1 MSATARSDADLV
13 GAARA
18 GCADAFGELHDRH
31 RARVTGVCARRLPAA
46 EVDDVVQEA
55 FVRAWQHLENLED
68 PARFGPWLRSIA
80 VRAAADHARARRGGI
95 AGVDRLS
102 GLVVDDETAEVDERL
117 DRRARADRVAAS
129 LPELRPRDR
138 RALWLRDALGAP
150 IPHVAE
156 ELGLTEA
163 STRVMLV
170 RARRRLR
177 DAVGAIAV
185 WIGALVGRRSASGVG
200 SSVVPVAAVLGA
212 SLVVGVVG
220 PALRD
225 VPSTP
230 PAPEVRADVLPD
242 ATGPS
247 MTRAGDHPVLAA
259 EPPVSATADRLA
271 VADESGLGVVTT
283 PPTDDDRPVVAPRVE
298 QRPVR
303 AEDPDRDVAVSSLD
317 GFAAVG
323 VYVGDELERLGSVEV
338 PTDRQRALDDAR
350 AAVGGLIGAR

>member
-1 MSATARSDADLV
+1 MSAPARSDADLV
-13 GAARA
+13 GAARG

-55 FVRAWQHLENLED
+55 FVRAWQHLDHLED
-68 PARFGPWLRSIA
+68 PACFGPWLRSIA
-80 VRAAADHARARRGGI
+80 VRAAADHARARRSGI
-95 AGVDRLS
+95 AGADGLA

-129 LPELRPRDR
+129 LPQLRPRDR

-185 WIGALVGRRSASGVG
+185 WLGALVGRRSASGAG

-212 SLVVGVVG
+212 SLVIGVVG
-220 PALRD
+220 PALHD

-230 PAPEVRADVLPD
+230 PAPEGRADVLP
-242 ATGPS
+242 ASTGPS
-247 MTRAGDHPVLAA
+247 TTGAGDRPVLADA
-259 EPPVSATADRLA
+259 PPVSATADRST
-271 VADESGLGVVTT
+271 VADESELEVVTT
-283 PPTDDDRPVVAPRVE
+283 PPTDDAGPVVAPRVE

-323 VYVGDELERLGSVEV
+323 VYVGDELERLGSVDA
-338 PTDRQRALDDAR
+338 PTDLPRLLEDAR
-350 AAVGGLIGAR
+350 GTVGGLVGAR